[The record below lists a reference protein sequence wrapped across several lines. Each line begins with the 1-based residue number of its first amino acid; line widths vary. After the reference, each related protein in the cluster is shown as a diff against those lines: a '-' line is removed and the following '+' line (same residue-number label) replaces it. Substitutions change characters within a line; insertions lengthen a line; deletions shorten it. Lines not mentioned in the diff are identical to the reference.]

1 MHSLHLS
8 NVFISIVFL
17 FISLIDFTIF
27 IWFNNHIERLMVIV
41 MGKANLVVGQS
52 GGPTCVINS
61 SLYGVIKE
69 AIKNEK
75 IDKVFGTL
83 NGVNGLINNNL
94 VTLNDLDNENL
105 ELLKQTPSAILG
117 SVRYCLK
124 NDFSH
129 EDYPK
134 ILETF
139 KKNNIKYFLYIGG
152 NDSMDTVMKLSKYFK
167 EVNYECYVLGVP
179 KTIDNDLVVTDHT
192 PGYGSAIKFI
202 ANSVAQV
209 KEDTNC
215 YKEGRM
221 TIIEIM
227 GRDAGWLTA
236 GAKLA
241 SLNGS
246 NPDLIYLPEEAFNL
260 EDFLNKVSSIY
271 QEKRKVLVCISEGIR
286 DEKGE
291 YILNVIGNSGDSDVF
306 GHAQLGG
313 VANALAIYTKEKLN
327 IPTRGIELNL
337 LQRCASN
344 VSSDSDI
351 KEASNCGRHAVKQV
365 VKKQTGKMV
374 VMVRENQ
381 ESYKLRYELT
391 DINKIANQIKYF
403 PKEWIVNG
411 CDISDEFIKYALP
424 LINKEYK
431 VKHVNGIVK
440 FASIKSLIK

>member
-1 MHSLHLS
+1 
-8 NVFISIVFL
+8 
-17 FISLIDFTIF
+17 
-27 IWFNNHIERLMVIV
+27 

-83 NGVNGLINNNL
+83 NGVNGLINDNL

-124 NDFSH
+124 DDFSH
-129 EDYPK
+129 PDYEK
-134 ILETF
+134 ILNTF
-139 KKNNIKYFLYIGG
+139 KKHNIKYFLYIGG

-215 YKEGRM
+215 YKSGRM

-260 EDFLNKVSSIY
+260 EDFLNKVNKIY

-327 IPTRGIELNL
+327 IPVRGIELNL